1 MRYRKKRKNDT
12 AEREL
17 LRALAAERRR
27 FGYRRLREMAK
38 RKGRHM
44 NLKKVYRLYREEGLA
59 VRRRRGRRARDRRAG
74 AVAPGAAANEIL
86 GARLHVGRAGDGPTL
101 PGVQRRGSTRE
112 GLAAEVDT

>member
-1 MRYRKKRKNDT
+1 MRLLGVDRSGLRYRPRRPDDV
-12 AEREL
+12 ADRAL

-59 VRRRRGRRARDRRAG
+59 VRRRRGRRRGPGTRAPLDPARRPNGISVPDFMSAGLVTGRR
-74 AVAPGAAANEIL
+74 L
-86 GARLHVGRAGDGPTL
+86 RAFT
-101 PGVQRRGSTRE
+101 
-112 GLAAEVDT
+112 